1 MGGVCGIGS
10 IKGCLSPIE
19 SLSGTLS
26 IPVGGILDCDIYDGE
41 YTVTPSDTVQ
51 ILPTANKLLKQDIV
65 IKASSGIPEG
75 SEMATDEDI
84 DNLIDDIFGPDIEP
98 SPDEPVYD
106 SNDIATDEECVMPST
121 VKITTLEQLKVA
133 LQAAKTYIDNEIG
146 GLGGLAGKSEVAYED
161 LAAALKTLIDGKAE
175 QTTVDTMIGDDTGKS
190 IRAISA
196 EEVAK
201 IVAGADENYNTLK
214 EIADWIMSDTTGA
227 AKMANDITRL
237 DTILDGI
244 GDTTAGEQATV
255 VAYVQAMIDALGI
268 GDYVKTTVMT
278 TELAKKVDKVEGSRL
293 MTTAEGTK
301 LAGIAEGAQVNVI
314 EKIKVNGVEQTVT
327 EKAVDVSVPTGALA
341 SLDEVTEENLD
352 SALKAKVNAAAEGNH
367 SHANKTVLD
376 GITSEKVA
384 AWDAA
389 EQNAKNYVNGLV
401 ASNDEVTAICT
412 EVFGTASA

>member
-1 MGGVCGIGS
+1 
-10 IKGCLSPIE
+10 
-19 SLSGTLS
+19 
-26 IPVGGILDCDIYDGE
+26 
-41 YTVTPSDTVQ
+41 
-51 ILPTANKLLKQDIV
+51 
-65 IKASSGIPEG
+65 
-75 SEMATDEDI
+75 
-84 DNLIDDIFGPDIEP
+84 
-98 SPDEPVYD
+98 
-106 SNDIATDEECVMPST
+106 MPST

-244 GDTTAGEQATV
+244 GDTTASEQATV

-301 LAGIAEGAQVNVI
+301 LAGIAEGAQVN
-314 EKIKVNGVEQTVT
+314 GVERTVT

-341 SLDEVTEENLD
+341 SLDKVTEENLD

-389 EQNAKNYVNGLV
+389 EQNAKNYVDGLV
-401 ASNDEVTAICT
+401 ASNNEVTAICT
-412 EVFGTASA
+412 EVFGTAST